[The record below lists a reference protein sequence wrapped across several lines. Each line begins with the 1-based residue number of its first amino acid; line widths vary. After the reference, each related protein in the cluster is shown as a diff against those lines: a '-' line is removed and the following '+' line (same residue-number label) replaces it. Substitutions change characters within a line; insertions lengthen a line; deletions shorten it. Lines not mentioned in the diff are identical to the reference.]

1 MPTAFISYSHR
12 DRDFGG
18 RLARALAPIQLEEYV
33 Q

>member
-12 DRDFGG
+12 DRDFG
-18 RLARALAPIQLEEYV
+18 RLAHALAPIQLEEYV